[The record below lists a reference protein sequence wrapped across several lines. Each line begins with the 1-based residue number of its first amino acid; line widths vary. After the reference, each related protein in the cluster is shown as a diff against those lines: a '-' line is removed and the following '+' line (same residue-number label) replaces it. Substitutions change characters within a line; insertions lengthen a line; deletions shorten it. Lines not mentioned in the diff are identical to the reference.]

1 MLTDRPF
8 MSNRNDCFQVGKN
21 AHGERATYAR
31 FAIACGELVYTVRG
45 QTTPERTRDSIEVG
59 PGQHV
64 EDPYALYLNH
74 SFTPN
79 LRLEDR
85 RMFALRDIT
94 VGEELTFNYLETES
108 EIAAPFVCHDTG
120 RLVDSNTRGR

>member
-1 MLTDRPF
+1 MLTDPPF
-8 MSNRNDCFQVGKN
+8 MSDRSDCFRMGEN
-21 AHGERATYAR
+21 AHGERATYAL
-31 FAIACGELVYTVRG
+31 FAFACGELVYTVRG
-45 QTTPERTRDSIEVG
+45 EPSPDRTRDSIEVG
-59 PGQHV
+59 PDQHV
-64 EDPYALYLNH
+64 EDAYALYLNH

-79 LRLEDR
+79 LRLEER

-120 RLVDSNTRGR
+120 RPVDSNTCDG